1 MTKVIFLDAA
11 GTLFDVRGSVGEVY
25 AQLAKDFGVTV
36 DSEELNAAFFQS
48 FAESNP
54 MAFPGRELAKIPQ
67 LEFEWWLAVSA
78 KAFQIAGVFQQ
89 FSDFPKFF
97 AELYAH
103 FATAEPWFV
112 YPDVLPALNRW
123 QKQGIE
129 LAVVSNFDS
138 RLYAVLKSLGLAKY
152 FTSVTISTEVG
163 AAKPDAQIFT
173 AALQKHNCFAENVLH
188 IGDSFK
194 ADYCGARSAGLNAVW
209 LNRQQEI
216 LDLSKF
222 DLTDTRKVEE
232 FASLDFIS
240 IPAAPELI

>member
-25 AQLAKDFGVTV
+25 GKLANSFGVTV
-36 DSEELNAAFFQS
+36 KSEELNAAFFQS
-48 FAESNP
+48 FASASP
-54 MAFPGRELAKIPQ
+54 MAFPGIEAAKIPQ
-67 LEFEWWLAVSA
+67 LEFEWWQTVSA
-78 KAFQIAGVFQQ
+78 KAFQIAGVFNQ

-112 YPDVLPALNRW
+112 YPDVLPALNKW
-123 QKQGIE
+123 QQQGIE

-138 RLYAVLKSLGLAKY
+138 RLYPVLKALNLAQY

-163 AAKPDAQIFT
+163 AAKPQSQIFT
-173 AALQKHNCFAENVLH
+173 AALQKHNCIAEKVLH

-194 ADYCGARSAGLNAVW
+194 ADYCGAKKAGLNAIW
-209 LNRQQEI
+209 LNREQE
-216 LDLSKF
+216 
-222 DLTDTRKVEE
+222 KVESGKLPLTE
-232 FASLDFIS
+232 TKIEQFSSLDFI
-240 IPAAPELI
+240 IEVLK

>member
-1 MTKVIFLDAA
+1 MTKIIFLDAA

-25 AQLAKDFGVTV
+25 GQLAKDFGVTV
-36 DSEELNAAFFQS
+36 NSAELNTAFFQS
-48 FAESNP
+48 FANSNP
-54 MAFPGRELAKIPQ
+54 MAFPEIELTKIPQ

-78 KAFQIAGVFQQ
+78 KAFQIAGVFNQ
-89 FSDFPKFF
+89 FSDFPSFF

-138 RLYAVLKSLGLAKY
+138 RLYAVLKSLNLTDY
-152 FTSVTISTEVG
+152 FTSITISTEVG
-163 AAKPDAQIFT
+163 AAKPESQIFT
-173 AALQKHNCFAENVLH
+173 AALQKHNCLAENVLH

-194 ADYCGARSAGLNAVW
+194 ADYCGARSAGLNAIW
-209 LNRQQEI
+209 LNRQQEN
-216 LDLSKF
+216 LDLGKL
-222 DLTDTRKVEE
+222 DLIDFQKVEE
-232 FASLDFIS
+232 FASLDFI
-240 IPAAPELI
+240 

>member
-1 MTKVIFLDAA
+1 MTKIIFLDAA

-25 AQLAKDFGVTV
+25 GKFARSWGVTV
-36 DSEELNAAFFQS
+36 SNEELNAAFFQS
-48 FAESNP
+48 FSQSNP
-54 MAFPGRELAKIPQ
+54 MAFPGKELAKIPQ
-67 LEFEWWLAVSA
+67 LEFEWWQAVCA
-78 KAFQIAGVFQQ
+78 NAFQRAGVFNQ

-123 QKQGIE
+123 QQQGIE

-138 RLYAVLKSLGLAKY
+138 RIYAVLKALNLAEY

-163 AAKPDAQIFT
+163 AAKPQSQIFT
-173 AALQKHNCFAENVLH
+173 AALQKHNCLAENVLH

-194 ADYCGARSAGLNAVW
+194 ADYCGAKNAGLNAIW
-209 LNRQQEI
+209 LNRQQEK
-216 LDLSKF
+216 LDLGKL
-222 DLTDTRKVEE
+222 DLIYFQKIEE
-232 FASLDFIS
+232 FASLDFI
-240 IPAAPELI
+240 

>member
-25 AQLAKDFGVTV
+25 QKLAKDFGVTV

-48 FAESNP
+48 FADSNQ
-54 MAFPGRELAKIPQ
+54 MAFPGRELAEIPQ
-67 LEFEWWLAVSA
+67 LEFEWWLAVA
-78 KAFQIAGVFQQ
+78 TKAFQIAGVFNQ
-89 FSDFPKFF
+89 FSDFPRFF

-103 FATAEPWFV
+103 FATAAPWFV
-112 YPDVLPALNRW
+112 YPDVFPALNRW

-138 RLYAVLKSLGLAKY
+138 RLYPVLKSLGLAEY

-163 AAKPDAQIFT
+163 AAKPDSQIFR
-173 AALQKHNCFAENVLH
+173 AALQKHNCLAENVLH

-194 ADYCGARSAGLNAVW
+194 ADYCGARSAGLDAVW

-222 DLTDTRKVEE
+222 DLIDFKKVEE
-232 FASLDFIS
+232 FASLDS
-240 IPAAPELI
+240 I

>member
-25 AQLAKDFGVTV
+25 GKFARSWGITV
-36 DSEELNAAFFQS
+36 SNEDLNTAFFQS
-48 FAESNP
+48 FASASP
-54 MAFPGRELAKIPQ
+54 MAFPGIEAAKIPQ
-67 LEFEWWLAVSA
+67 LEFEWWQAVAA
-78 KAFQIAGVFQQ
+78 KAFQIAGVFNQ

-112 YPDVLPALNRW
+112 YPDVLPALNKW
-123 QKQGIE
+123 QQQGIE

-138 RLYAVLKSLGLAKY
+138 RIYAVLKALNLAEY

-163 AAKPDAQIFT
+163 AAKPDSQIFT
-173 AALQKHNCFAENVLH
+173 AALQKHNGIAGNVLH

-194 ADYCGARSAGLNAVW
+194 ADYCGAKAAGLKAIW
-209 LNRQQEI
+209 LNREQE
-216 LDLSKF
+216 
-222 DLTDTRKVEE
+222 KVESGKLPLTE
-232 FASLDFIS
+232 TKIEQCSSLDYLVF
-240 IPAAPELI
+240 

>member
-25 AQLAKDFGVTV
+25 QQLAKSFGVTV
-36 DSEELNAAFFQS
+36 KSEELNVAFSQS
-48 FAESNP
+48 FASANP
-54 MAFPGRELAKIPQ
+54 MAFPGVEAAKIPQ
-67 LEFEWWLAVSA
+67 LELEWWQTVSA
-78 KAFQIAGVFQQ
+78 KAFQIAGVFNQ

-112 YPDVLPALNRW
+112 YPDVFPALNRW
-123 QKQGIE
+123 REQGIE

-138 RLYAVLKSLGLAKY
+138 RIYPVLKSLYLAEY

-163 AAKPDAQIFT
+163 AAKPDSKIFT
-173 AALQKHNCFAENVLH
+173 AALQKHKYTAENAVH

-194 ADYCGARSAGLNAVW
+194 ADYCGAVSAGLKAIW
-209 LNRQQEI
+209 LNRQQEK
-216 LDLSKF
+216 LDVKKLQLMKTKLAQCS
-222 DLTDTRKVEE
+222 
-232 FASLDFIS
+232 SLDCLSF
-240 IPAAPELI
+240 PGYAGNE

>member
-1 MTKVIFLDAA
+1 MTKIIFLDAA

-25 AQLAKDFGVTV
+25 GQLAQNFGVKV
-36 DSEELNAAFFQS
+36 NSEQLNAAFFQS
-48 FAESNP
+48 FVGSTP
-54 MAFPGRELAKIPQ
+54 MAFPGIELAKIPQ
-67 LEFEWWLAVSA
+67 LEFEWWLAVAA
-78 KAFQIAGVFQQ
+78 KAFQIAGVYHQ
-89 FSDFPKFF
+89 FADFPHFF

-138 RLYAVLKSLGLAKY
+138 RLYPVLKALNLAEY

-163 AAKPDAQIFT
+163 AAKPQSQIFT
-173 AALQKHNCFAENVLH
+173 VALQKHNCLAENVLH

-194 ADYCGARSAGLNAVW
+194 ADYCGAKNSGLNAIW
-209 LNRQQEI
+209 LNRQQEK
-216 LDLSKF
+216 LDLGKLDF
-222 DLTDTRKVEE
+222 PKVEE
-232 FASLDFIS
+232 FASLDFI
-240 IPAAPELI
+240 

>member
-1 MTKVIFLDAA
+1 MTKIIFLDAA

-25 AQLAKDFGVTV
+25 GKLARSWGVTV
-36 DSEELNAAFFQS
+36 SNEELNAAFFQS
-48 FAESNP
+48 FGDSNP

-67 LEFEWWLAVSA
+67 LEFEWWQAVSA
-78 KAFQIAGVFQQ
+78 NAFQIAGVFNQ

-123 QKQGIE
+123 QQQGIE

-138 RLYAVLKSLGLAKY
+138 RLYAVLKALNLAEY

-163 AAKPDAQIFT
+163 AAKPQSQIFT
-173 AALQKHNCFAENVLH
+173 AALQKHNCIAENVLH

-194 ADYCGARSAGLNAVW
+194 ADYCGAKNAGLNAVW
-209 LNRQQEI
+209 LNRHQEKI
-216 LDLSKF
+216 DSEKF
-222 DLTDTRKVEE
+222 NLTDFQKIEE
-232 FASLDFIS
+232 FPSLDFI
-240 IPAAPELI
+240 

>member
-25 AQLAKDFGVTV
+25 RQLANDFGVTV
-36 DSEELNAAFFQS
+36 KSVELNAAFFQS
-48 FAESNP
+48 FAEANP
-54 MAFPGRELAKIPQ
+54 MTFPGIELAKIPQ
-67 LEFEWWLAVSA
+67 LEFEWWQAVCA
-78 KAFQIAGVFQQ
+78 KAFQIAGVFNQ
-89 FSDFPKFF
+89 FSDFPNFF

-138 RLYAVLKSLGLAKY
+138 RIYAVLKSLNLAEY
-152 FTSVTISTEVG
+152 FRSVTISTEVG
-163 AAKPDAQIFT
+163 AAKPDSQIFT
-173 AALQKHNCFAENVLH
+173 VALQKHNCIAENVLH

-194 ADYCGARSAGLNAVW
+194 ADYCGARSAGLNAIW
-209 LNRQQEI
+209 LNRQQEELELGKWGLI
-216 LDLSKF
+216 DS
-222 DLTDTRKVEE
+222 RKVEE
-232 FASLDFIS
+232 FASLDFI
-240 IPAAPELI
+240 

>member
-1 MTKVIFLDAA
+1 MTKIIFLDAA

-25 AQLAKDFGVTV
+25 GKFARRWGITV
-36 DSEELNAAFFQS
+36 SNKELNAAFFQS
-48 FAESNP
+48 FADSNP

-67 LEFEWWLAVSA
+67 LEFEWWQAVCA
-78 KAFQIAGVFQQ
+78 NAFQRAGVFNQ

-112 YPDVLPALNRW
+112 YPDVFPALNKW
-123 QKQGIE
+123 QQQGIE

-138 RLYAVLKSLGLAKY
+138 RIYAVLKALNLSEY

-163 AAKPDAQIFT
+163 AAKPQSQIFT
-173 AALQKHNCFAENVLH
+173 AALQKHNCIAENVLH

-194 ADYCGARSAGLNAVW
+194 ADYCGAKNAGLNAIW
-209 LNRQQEI
+209 LNRQQEKI
-216 LDLSKF
+216 DSGKLN
-222 DLTDTRKVEE
+222 LTDYQKVEE
-232 FASLDFIS
+232 FPSLDVI
-240 IPAAPELI
+240 

>member
-25 AQLAKDFGVTV
+25 GQLAQKFGVIV
-36 DSEELNAAFFQS
+36 NSEELNAAFYQS
-48 FAESNP
+48 FASATP
-54 MAFPGRELAKIPQ
+54 MTFPGIESAKIPQ

-78 KAFQIAGVFQQ
+78 KSFQIAGIFHQ

-97 AELYAH
+97 AELYNH

-112 YPDVLPALNRW
+112 YPDVFPALNRW
-123 QKQGIE
+123 RQQGIE

-138 RLYAVLKSLGLAKY
+138 RLYPVLKALNLAEY

-163 AAKPDAQIFT
+163 AAKPQSQIFT
-173 AALQKHNCFAENVLH
+173 VALQKHNCLAENVLH

-194 ADYCGARSAGLNAVW
+194 ADYCGARSAGLKAIW
-209 LNRQQEI
+209 LNRQQEKLDSGK
-216 LDLSKF
+216 LDLIDF
-222 DLTDTRKVEE
+222 QKVEE

-240 IPAAPELI
+240 I

>member
-25 AQLAKDFGVTV
+25 GKFAGSWGISVSNED
-36 DSEELNAAFFQS
+36 LNTAFFQS
-48 FAESNP
+48 FASASP
-54 MAFPGRELAKIPQ
+54 MAFPGIESAKIPE
-67 LEFEWWLAVSA
+67 LEFEWWQAVAA
-78 KAFQIAGVFQQ
+78 KAFQIAGVFNQ

-112 YPDVLPALNRW
+112 YPDVLPALNKW
-123 QKQGIE
+123 QQQGIE

-138 RLYAVLKSLGLAKY
+138 RIYGVLKTLNLAEY

-163 AAKPDAQIFT
+163 AAKPDSQIFT
-173 AALQKHNCFAENVLH
+173 AALQKHNSIAEDVLH

-194 ADYCGARSAGLNAVW
+194 ADYCGAKAAGLKAIW
-209 LNRQQEI
+209 LNREQE
-216 LDLSKF
+216 
-222 DLTDTRKVEE
+222 KVESGKLPLTE
-232 FASLDFIS
+232 TKIEQCSRLDYLAF
-240 IPAAPELI
+240 

>member
-25 AQLAKDFGVTV
+25 GKFARSWGITV
-36 DSEELNAAFFQS
+36 SNEDLNTAFFQS
-48 FAESNP
+48 FADSNP
-54 MAFPGRELAKIPQ
+54 MAFPGIELAKIPQ
-67 LEFEWWLAVSA
+67 LEFEWWQAVAA
-78 KAFQIAGVFQQ
+78 KAFQIAGVFNQ

-112 YPDVLPALNRW
+112 YPDVLPALNKW
-123 QKQGIE
+123 QQQGIE

-138 RLYAVLKSLGLAKY
+138 RIYAVLTALNLAEY

-163 AAKPDAQIFT
+163 AAKPQSQIFT
-173 AALQKHNCFAENVLH
+173 AALQKHNCMAENVLH

-194 ADYCGARSAGLNAVW
+194 ADYCGAKAAGLKAIW
-209 LNRQQEI
+209 LNRQQE
-216 LDLSKF
+216 
-222 DLTDTRKVEE
+222 KVELAKLPLTE
-232 FASLDFIS
+232 TKIEQCSSLDYLVF
-240 IPAAPELI
+240 

>member
-25 AQLAKDFGVTV
+25 GKFARSWGITV
-36 DSEELNAAFFQS
+36 SNEDLNTAFFQS
-48 FAESNP
+48 FADSNP
-54 MAFPGRELAKIPQ
+54 MAFPGRELARIPQ
-67 LEFEWWLAVSA
+67 LEFEWWQAVAA
-78 KAFQIAGVFQQ
+78 KAFQIAGVFNQ

-112 YPDVLPALNRW
+112 YPDVLPALNKW
-123 QKQGIE
+123 QQQGIE

-138 RLYAVLKSLGLAKY
+138 RIYAVLKALNLAEY

-163 AAKPDAQIFT
+163 AAKPQSQIFT
-173 AALQKHNCFAENVLH
+173 VALQKHNCIAENVLH

-194 ADYCGARSAGLNAVW
+194 ADYCGAKAAGLKAIW
-209 LNRQQEI
+209 LNREQ
-216 LDLSKF
+216 K
-222 DLTDTRKVEE
+222 KVEYGKLPLTE
-232 FASLDFIS
+232 TKIEQCSSLDYLAF
-240 IPAAPELI
+240 

>member
-25 AQLAKDFGVTV
+25 GKFARSWGITV
-36 DSEELNAAFFQS
+36 SNEDLNTAFFQS
-48 FAESNP
+48 FASASP
-54 MAFPGRELAKIPQ
+54 MAFPGIEAAKIPQ
-67 LEFEWWLAVSA
+67 LEFEWWQAVAA
-78 KAFQIAGVFQQ
+78 KAFQIAGVFNQ

-103 FATAEPWFV
+103 FAIAEPWFV

-123 QKQGIE
+123 QQQGIE

-138 RLYAVLKSLGLAKY
+138 RIYAVLKALNLAEY

-163 AAKPDAQIFT
+163 AAKPQSQIFT
-173 AALQKHNCFAENVLH
+173 VALQKHNCIAENVLH

-194 ADYCGARSAGLNAVW
+194 ADYCGAKNAGLNAIW
-209 LNRQQEI
+209 LNRQQEKI
-216 LDLSKF
+216 DSGKF
-222 DLTDTRKVEE
+222 NLTDSQKVEE
-232 FASLDFIS
+232 FPSLDFI
-240 IPAAPELI
+240 

>member
-1 MTKVIFLDAA
+1 MTKIIFLDAA

-25 AQLAKDFGVTV
+25 QKLAKTFGVTV

-48 FAESNP
+48 FASASS
-54 MAFPGRELAKIPQ
+54 MAFPGIEAAKIPQ
-67 LEFEWWLAVSA
+67 LELEWWQTVSA
-78 KAFQIAGVFQQ
+78 KAFQIVGVYQQ

-97 AELYAH
+97 GELYAH

-129 LAVVSNFDS
+129 LAIVSNFDS
-138 RLYAVLKSLGLAKY
+138 RIYPVLKSLNLAEY

-163 AAKPDAQIFT
+163 AAKPDTRIFT
-173 AALQKHNCFAENVLH
+173 AALQKYNCLAENVLH

-194 ADYCGARSAGLNAVW
+194 ADYCGAKSAGLKAIW
-209 LNRQQEI
+209 LNRQLEKI
-216 LDLSKF
+216 ELGKLPLIDFS
-222 DLTDTRKVEE
+222 KVEE
-232 FASLDFIS
+232 FPSLDFI
-240 IPAAPELI
+240 L